1 MNTDSIAQNGVQ
13 ESSVNRRRIA
23 LIDSDSGV
31 RWALERGLL
40 RSGYD
45 VQVAT
50 TPTQLIR
57 MVRAGNFDLV
67 LLEILPEA
75 SLDYDLMTLVLDQDA
90 PPQIVCTSVEAHPEL
105 VIECVRRGASD
116 FLAKPFGLAE
126 VRRVVS
132 DTLAKAHSVGE
143 EDASQAA
150 YTIVASDS
158 IASTLVGVSP
168 AIRELRQLIRQL
180 AATDLNCLIRGES
193 GVGKDMIAR
202 EIHRY
207 SARKDKPFIKVN
219 CAALPENLL
228 ESELF
233 GYAKGAFTGA
243 SSDRPGRFM
252 LANEGVI
259 FLDEIAEMHPRLQ
272 AKILQV
278 IEHKEFTRLGGNGS
292 TKVDV
297 QIIAA
302 TNADLEERARSG
314 AFRQDL
320 YFRLN
325 EFTIWITPLRERKED
340 IPLLIRYFRRKHGQ
354 YAKDV
359 NMGLVEDE
367 LNALLQHDWPGN
379 VRELENVVKR
389 WLVLG
394 RDALRPFALAKIP
407 RASFAAVKEAPESSE
422 SGTNGHDDNTAI
434 TGTPEPT
441 REEILESLVK
451 HNWNRRKV
459 ADELQIGYQVLRR
472 RIEKYGFERRG

>member
-1 MNTDSIAQNGVQ
+1 MNTDRIVTTIPEQ
-13 ESSVNRRRIA
+13 EIPLNRRRIV

-31 RWALERGLL
+31 RWSLERGLL
-40 RSGYD
+40 RSGYE
-45 VQVAT
+45 VQVAS
-50 TPTQLIR
+50 TPSQLIR
-57 MVRAGNFDLV
+57 MVRGGGFDL
-67 LLEILPEA
+67 LILEILPEA
-75 SLDYDLMTLVLDQDA
+75 SLDFDLMSTLLDQEA
-90 PPQIVCTSVEAHPEL
+90 PPQIICTSVEAHPEL
-105 VIECVRRGASD
+105 VIECIRRGAAD

-132 DTLAKAHSVGE
+132 DTLAKTLPEG
-143 EDASQAA
+143 DAEPFSLLQSAA
-150 YTIVASDS
+150 TDAIT
-158 IASTLVGVSP
+158 STLVGVSP

-207 SARKDKPFIKVN
+207 STRKDKPFIKVN

-359 NMGLVEDE
+359 DMGLVEEE
-367 LNALLQHDWPGN
+367 LNSLLQYDWPGN
-379 VRELENVVKR
+379 IRELENVVKR

-394 RDALRPFALAKIP
+394 RDALRPFAQKTAKP
-407 RASFAAVKEAPESSE
+407 AMPGNSDTASSGFETGSVPQSS
-422 SGTNGHDDNTAI
+422 
-434 TGTPEPT
+434 PEPT
-441 REEILESLVK
+441 RDEIYEALIK
-451 HNWNRRKV
+451 YNWNRRKV
-459 ADELQIGYQVLRR
+459 ADELHIGYQVLRR
-472 RIEKYGFERRG
+472 RIEKYGFEQRG